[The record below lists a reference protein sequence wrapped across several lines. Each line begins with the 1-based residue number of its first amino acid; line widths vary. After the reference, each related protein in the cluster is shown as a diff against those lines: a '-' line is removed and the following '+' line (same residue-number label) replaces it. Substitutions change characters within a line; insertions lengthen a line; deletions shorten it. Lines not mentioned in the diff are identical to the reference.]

1 MNHSQNFVDPV
12 TGVCTNAVEGFWS
25 RIKRR
30 FKVMSGTSEAM
41 VPSYLDEY
49 LFRDRFGLHQKK
61 KDVFAIMIRTIAMW
75 YPCP

>member
-1 MNHSQNFVDPV
+1 MDLVALCEELRTPES
-12 TGVCTNAVEGFWS
+12 T
-25 RIKRR
+25 
-30 FKVMSGTSEAM
+30 
-41 VPSYLDEY
+41 DEY